1 MGTGKAQIVLAGEL
15 LVVRAVPRLADVC
28 PDVVVA
34 SGDGYRLDRLGLP
47 RGAR

>member
-34 SGDGYRLDRLGLP
+34 SATATASTASASPGP
-47 RGAR
+47 R